1 VSRLRIAKPIRRVGK
16 EGVERGAVPTRC
28 HVRARLSERM
38 ISVEHGLQAL
48 RGWIT
53 AQAAS
58 VPEMTATC
66 RTATP
71 RQRTDHVLP
80 PSDVVDTN
88 PSERSVGP

>member
-1 VSRLRIAKPIRRVGK
+1 
-16 EGVERGAVPTRC
+16 
-28 HVRARLSERM
+28 M
-38 ISVEHGLQAL
+38 ISAEHGLQAL

-58 VPEMTATC
+58 VPGIAATW

-71 RQRTDHVLP
+71 RQRIDHVLP
-80 PSDVVDTN
+80 PSEVVDTY